1 MKVEQGF
8 LYNVKILWSKSAV
21 KLRLQFK
28 IFEKKNKKTYDQ
40 TKGAHKEAIQG
51 FRDVSASVRWWNV
64 HSTLTGSE
72 VRP

>member
-28 IFEKKNKKTYDQ
+28 IFEKKKKKKTKKVMIKRKAH
-40 TKGAHKEAIQG
+40 TKKQFKDSGMFLLQCVGGMYIA
-51 FRDVSASVRWWNV
+51 
-64 HSTLTGSE
+64 
-72 VRP
+72 P

>member
-1 MKVEQGF
+1 MLRFFGANQPLNCGS
-8 LYNVKILWSKSAV
+8 NSKYL
-21 KLRLQFK
+21 KK
-28 IFEKKNKKTYDQ
+28 TKKKKNKKSYDQ

>member
-1 MKVEQGF
+1 MLRFFGANQLLNCGS
-8 LYNVKILWSKSAV
+8 NSKYL
-21 KLRLQFK
+21 K
-28 IFEKKNKKTYDQ
+28 KKNKKTYDQ